1 MEHISWPDKL
11 LCAITDLFCVLKK
24 KCVCVVV
31 FNASMSL
38 LFSHY
43 MKQCSGNCKRCI
55 SLMVLWSLTKEGSN
69 PKYLA

>member
-11 LCAITDLFCVLKK
+11 LCAITDFFCVLKK
-24 KCVCVVV
+24 KRVCVVV

-38 LFSHY
+38 LFCHY

-55 SLMVLWSLTKEGSN
+55 SLTVLRSWTKEGSN